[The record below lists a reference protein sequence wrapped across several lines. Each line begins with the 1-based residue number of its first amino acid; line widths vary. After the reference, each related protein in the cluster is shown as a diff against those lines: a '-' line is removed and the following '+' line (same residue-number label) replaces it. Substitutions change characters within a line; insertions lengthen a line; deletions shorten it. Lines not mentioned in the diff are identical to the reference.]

1 MASPVSADM
10 VRPASPRLA
19 RVFDVALIAG
29 FSLLIAL
36 SAQVAIP
43 LPFTPVPVTLQTF
56 AILLTGVL
64 LGSRRG
70 AIAAAAYVAE
80 GSLGLPFFSGGT
92 AGIAH
97 LLGPTGGYLVG
108 CVAAACVAGLL
119 AEKGISGKPARLVLT
134 LCAADLLVFI
144 PGLAWLGLFVGP
156 GKAVMLGFLPFAV
169 GDALKIAAA
178 WGVLSAASLVASRV
192 RDRARPGMPRPGG
205 TL

>member
-1 MASPVSADM
+1 MASPVSADL

-19 RVFDVALIAG
+19 RVFDAALVAG

-70 AIAAAAYVAE
+70 ALAAAAYVVE

-108 CVAAACVAGLL
+108 CVAAAFVAGLL
-119 AEKGISGKPARLVLT
+119 AEKGVASRPAGLLLV
-134 LCAADLLVFI
+134 LCAADLVVFI
-144 PGLAWLGLFVGP
+144 PGLAWLGLFIGA
-156 GKAVMLGFLPFAV
+156 GKAVALGFLPFLI

-178 WGVLSAASLVASRV
+178 WSILMGAALVTSRI
-192 RDRARPGMPRPGG
+192 RDRAA
-205 TL
+205 

>member
-1 MASPVSADM
+1 MASPVSADL

-19 RVFDVALIAG
+19 LAFDAALVAG

-56 AILLTGVL
+56 AILLTGCL
-64 LGSRRG
+64 LGSGRG
-70 AIAAAAYVAE
+70 ALAAAAYVAE

-108 CVAAACVAGLL
+108 CVAAAYAAGLL
-119 AEKGISGKPARLVLT
+119 SERGLSKTPAGLLLT
-134 LCAADLLVFI
+134 LCAADLVVFV
-144 PGLAWLGLFVGP
+144 PGLAWLSVFTGS
-156 GKAVMLGFLPFAV
+156 GKAVALGFVPFVV
-169 GDALKIAAA
+169 GDALKVAAA
-178 WGVLSAASLVASRV
+178 WSILMAAALVTSRI
-192 RDRARPGMPRPGG
+192 RDRV
-205 TL
+205 T

>member
-1 MASPVSADM
+1 MALPVSADL

-19 RVFDVALIAG
+19 RVFDAALVAG

-56 AILLTGVL
+56 AVILTGCL
-64 LGSRRG
+64 LGSGRG
-70 AIAAAAYVAE
+70 AMAVVAYIAE

-108 CVAAACVAGLL
+108 CVAAAFLAGFLSERKVTLRAAGLL
-119 AEKGISGKPARLVLT
+119 LT
-134 LCAADLLVFI
+134 LVAADLVVFLF
-144 PGLAWLGLFVGP
+144 GVTWLAAFTGP
-156 GKAVMLGFLPFAV
+156 QKALALGFAPFVV

-178 WGVLSAASLVASRV
+178 WSILTASSLVTDRV
-192 RDRARPGMPRPGG
+192 RERRD
-205 TL
+205 